1 MFKVLAHRAGQH
13 GLIVLITCH
22 RLTPTAWPGN
32 GLWYSK
38 EISEAKVLESWGKM
52 ASALCDQWNVFA
64 SDLHNEPHAS
74 SWGKGTKLDWNKAA
88 ERIGNHVLEACPR
101 WMIFVEGV
109 GYTPGA
115 KGADNPAMGLWWGEN
130 LVGTRQ
136 SPVRLRD
143 QSKLV
148 YSPHVYGPAVYDQDY
163 FKAKNFP
170 RNLPAVW
177 GSHFLVAKQTGQPIV
192 IGELGGT
199 YTGKDKTWQDWAIPF
214 AASQKV
220 GVFYFSLNPDSA
232 DTGGILQDD
241 WTTPEAGKLALL
253 ARLPATRVFDLVER
267 VYDPPPPPP
276 SPTPSP
282 PPPAPDAEGA
292 KLLEC
297 YANNNADLLAGFCGG
312 VIADCRWAALGSHWE
327 EHGKAEGR
335 AWGCGE
341 PSPPPPPMPPPPPP
355 SPLPPVPPHPPPP
368 PPRKAEHKEAA
379 RPPPAPPVGAAV
391 AALLHPVD
399 ERVITIAEAAGDD
412 ERVIAG
418 GTGEA
423 AEAAQDGGR
432 FAAATAAVRERVA
445 KARAAV
451 VDRVGERNARYI
463 AVAVGVLGLV
473 GLAVGGS
480 CGLRHARGRSRGP
493 GGPDELELDFDDALS
508 DDESMVEERSPSPER
523 PKPRRKKGTRAI
535 VGDDDGLPPPRSS
548 RKKGRRRRDEEDEE
562 QGMLTSGKG
571 RPRC

>member
-312 VIADCRWAALGSHWE
+312 VIANCRWAALGLHWE

-335 AWGCGE
+335 
-341 PSPPPPPMPPPPPP
+341 
-355 SPLPPVPPHPPPP
+355 
-368 PPRKAEHKEAA
+368 
-379 RPPPAPPVGAAV
+379 VGLRRAV
-391 AALLHPVD
+391 AAAAAD
-399 ERVITIAEAAGDD
+399 AAAAAAEPAAAGPAAPAAAAAPEGGAQGGGAPATRAARRRGGRRAAASRRRARDHHRGGGGRRRARD
-412 ERVIAG
+412 RRRHRRGGGGGAG
-418 GTGEA
+418 RRPVRGG
-423 AEAAQDGGR
+423 DGGR
-432 FAAATAAVRERVA
+432 PRAGGEG
-445 KARAAV
+445 AR
-451 VDRVGERNARYI
+451 RRR
-463 AVAVGVLGLV
+463 
-473 GLAVGGS
+473 
-480 CGLRHARGRSRGP
+480 R
-493 GGPDELELDFDDALS
+493 
-508 DDESMVEERSPSPER
+508 
-523 PKPRRKKGTRAI
+523 PRRRAQRP
-535 VGDDDGLPPPRSS
+535 VHRG
-548 RKKGRRRRDEEDEE
+548 GRRRA
-562 QGMLTSGKG
+562 
-571 RPRC
+571 RPRRPRRRRQLRAAPRARAVTRSRRPRRARARL

>member
-1 MFKVLAHRAGQH
+1 M
-13 GLIVLITCH
+13 
-22 RLTPTAWPGN
+22 
-32 GLWYSK
+32 
-38 EISEAKVLESWGKM
+38 
-52 ASALCDQWNVFA
+52 
-64 SDLHNEPHAS
+64 
-74 SWGKGTKLDWNKAA
+74 
-88 ERIGNHVLEACPR
+88 LEACPR
-101 WMIFVEGV
+101 WMIFIEGV

-312 VIADCRWAALGSHWE
+312 
-327 EHGKAEGR
+327 
-335 AWGCGE
+335 
-341 PSPPPPPMPPPPPP
+341 
-355 SPLPPVPPHPPPP
+355 
-368 PPRKAEHKEAA
+368 
-379 RPPPAPPVGAAV
+379 
-391 AALLHPVD
+391 
-399 ERVITIAEAAGDD
+399 
-412 ERVIAG
+412 
-418 GTGEA
+418 
-423 AEAAQDGGR
+423 
-432 FAAATAAVRERVA
+432 
-445 KARAAV
+445 
-451 VDRVGERNARYI
+451 
-463 AVAVGVLGLV
+463 
-473 GLAVGGS
+473 GGS
-480 CGLRHARGRSRGP
+480 
-493 GGPDELELDFDDALS
+493 
-508 DDESMVEERSPSPER
+508 
-523 PKPRRKKGTRAI
+523 
-535 VGDDDGLPPPRSS
+535 
-548 RKKGRRRRDEEDEE
+548 
-562 QGMLTSGKG
+562 
-571 RPRC
+571 

>member
-312 VIADCRWAALGSHWE
+312 VIADCRWDALGLHWE
-327 EHGKAEGR
+327 QHGRDEGR
-335 AWGCGE
+335 TWGCG
-341 PSPPPPPMPPPPPP
+341 
-355 SPLPPVPPHPPPP
+355 
-368 PPRKAEHKEAA
+368 
-379 RPPPAPPVGAAV
+379 GAAADDAPKCRRS
-391 AALLHPVD
+391 AASAAAAAAASHASSSSSS
-399 ERVITIAEAAGDD
+399 TSSAAGGGGGCG
-412 ERVIAG
+412 AG
-418 GTGEA
+418 CGT
-423 AEAAQDGGR
+423 DGG
-432 FAAATAAVRERVA
+432 
-445 KARAAV
+445 
-451 VDRVGERNARYI
+451 GCC
-463 AVAVGVLGLV
+463 GGGCGGGLY
-473 GLAVGGS
+473 
-480 CGLRHARGRSRGP
+480 RG
-493 GGPDELELDFDDALS
+493 
-508 DDESMVEERSPSPER
+508 
-523 PKPRRKKGTRAI
+523 
-535 VGDDDGLPPPRSS
+535 
-548 RKKGRRRRDEEDEE
+548 
-562 QGMLTSGKG
+562 
-571 RPRC
+571 